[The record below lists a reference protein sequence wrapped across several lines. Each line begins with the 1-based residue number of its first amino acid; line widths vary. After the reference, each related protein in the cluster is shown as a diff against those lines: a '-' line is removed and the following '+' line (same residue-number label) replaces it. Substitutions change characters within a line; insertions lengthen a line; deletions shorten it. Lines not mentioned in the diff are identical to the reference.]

1 MYSSIISNAVQKSAF
16 ERVTKTA
23 NMSMMSAGHVGRRS
37 GTTGSTAAFD
47 GKVNVGL
54 STSSS
59 IRSNGA
65 GEMPHLVPQKTNVL
79 TGATTKYFSNQASLW
94 KAEYSDL
101 VTFQKLR
108 QKHEQDSIA
117 QRQSMPEHSG
127 RARNHLT
134 GIRTGK
140 SQGPTTKI
148 TMPLRGKGV
157 KITD

>member
-1 MYSSIISNAVQKSAF
+1 
-16 ERVTKTA
+16 
-23 NMSMMSAGHVGRRS
+23 MSVMSAGGVGRRS

-65 GEMPHLVPQKTNVL
+65 GGEMPHLVPQKTNVL

-108 QKHEQDSIA
+108 QKHEHDHMA
-117 QRQSMPEHSG
+117 QR
-127 RARNHLT
+127 
-134 GIRTGK
+134 
-140 SQGPTTKI
+140 
-148 TMPLRGKGV
+148 
-157 KITD
+157 